1 MKRILVSLVAGSV
14 FFAAGCVKT
23 VYLEQET
30 PPGTVP
36 PPPPVVVQPAAPVPQ
51 TTALRPAVP
60 VAQALPSSAEVSQG
74 TIKRFK
80 QAYAAKSRP
89 RIAVFFNRAL
99 SDEVRQWNTPSRL
112 VVSGQLG
119 KVEVKRSR
127 AAAAGVATPFG
138 AAAAGAKAKDKLKV
152 EGGPGAVYTQ
162 THVDPTSRQAPPEDW
177 MWQFEESFLREFLE
191 ANTILVD
198 RATILRLVAAD
209 SGKQG
214 DPHNLLS
221 VKTVEMKALQ
231 EKADMFMEL
240 LVRRNPTAPIGYEFR
255 ATAKEVATGRILAI
269 VSSLRW
275 KQSELD
281 ELVGKKFKAT
291 SSGYV
296 AVGDRGFPKLDRAAS
311 LLALDMMSSLAA
323 FWAGEP

>member
-1 MKRILVSLVAGSV
+1 MNRTLISV
-14 FFAAGCVKT
+14 AAGLAVLAASCIKT

-30 PPGTVP
+30 PPGVVP
-36 PPPPVVVQPAAPVPQ
+36 PPAALPPAAPAPE
-51 TTALRPAVP
+51 TTAARPTVP
-60 VAQALPSSAEVSQG
+60 AAQAPSPAAVSQS
-74 TIKRFK
+74 TIKQF
-80 QAYAAKSRP
+80 QAAYAAKSKP
-89 RIAVFFNRAL
+89 RIAVFMNRAL

-112 VVSGQLG
+112 VVSGNLG
-119 KVEVKRSR
+119 KVEVERKR
-127 AAAAGVATPFG
+127 AAAAGVATPLG
-138 AAAAGAKAKDKLKV
+138 AAVAGAKAGDKLKV

-162 THVDPTSRQAPPEDW
+162 THVDPAQRQAPPEDW
-177 MWQFEESFLREFLE
+177 MWQFEESFLREFLA
-191 ANTILVD
+191 ANAIVVD
-198 RATILRLVAAD
+198 RATIMRLVAAD

-214 DPHNLLS
+214 DPHDLLS

-240 LVRRNPTAPIGYEFR
+240 LVRRNPAAPIGYEFR
-255 ATAKEVATGRILAI
+255 ASAKEVATGRILAM

-281 ELVGKKFKAT
+281 ELVGKKYKAT

-296 AVGDRGFPKLDRAAS
+296 EVADRSFPKLDRAAS

-323 FWAGEP
+323 LWAGEK